1 MYPCKDTVIIGFIGV
16 RENNQLEKWI
26 LLVYPCKDTVIIGF
40 IGIRENYQLQMV
52 WLVSVKNIVTIT
64 LGRLTTPNV
73 VFFLCLNFM
82 LLYILVMVM

>member
-40 IGIRENYQLQMV
+40 IWY
-52 WLVSVKNIVTIT
+52 
-64 LGRLTTPNV
+64 P
-73 VFFLCLNFM
+73 
-82 LLYILVMVM
+82 